1 MYLIVILSDDYHKL
15 FRKMTTLEK
24 KFTGQPH
31 RSLTVASPWNATAK
45 TMLEEHD
52 GDVGKTSGLQ
62 VLTMFEAG
70 KFRTIG
76 NGPIGWRI
84 VLI

>member
-1 MYLIVILSDDYHKL
+1 
-15 FRKMTTLEK
+15 
-24 KFTGQPH
+24 
-31 RSLTVASPWNATAK
+31 
-45 TMLEEHD
+45 MLEEHD